1 MYLKASV
8 WLLLIIFQFM
18 ENPPRKLLL
27 FGNGDCAML
36 NKQVQIFS
44 PFKSGM
50 HERDIVVEQ
59 FCLNKENKNK
69 FANWKVPIDSSFM
82 LLLIGRDGGEKFRS
96 YKLVSAKVIFDM
108 VDAMPMRMQEI
119 KNKHK

>member
-1 MYLKASV
+1 
-8 WLLLIIFQFM
+8 M
-18 ENPPRKLLL
+18 ENPPRKLLV

-44 PFKSGM
+44 ESKSEM
-50 HERDIVVEQ
+50 NERDIVVEQ

-69 FANWKVPIDSSFM
+69 FTSWKVPIDSSFM

-96 YKLVSAKVIFDM
+96 YKLVNAKVIFDM

-119 KNKHK
+119 KNKDK